1 CEPMAITFR
10 PTLSGINQP
19 QIDSQACNGCGECVA
34 ICPVS
39 AIKAEN
45 HQAHKLAGL

>member
-1 CEPMAITFR
+1 PMAITFR
-10 PTLSGINQP
+10 PTLSGIYQP
-19 QIDSQACNGCGECVA
+19 QLDSQACNGCGACVA

-45 HQAHKLAGL
+45 HHAH